1 MEPGGGGVGGDR
13 QTDRQMRAVVG
24 IRDRT
29 TPIHVPAVS
38 LMAAVMWH
46 ELPKKKIPT
55 KKNPNP

>member
-1 MEPGGGGVGGDR
+1 MGGDR

-55 KKNPNP
+55 KKTPNP